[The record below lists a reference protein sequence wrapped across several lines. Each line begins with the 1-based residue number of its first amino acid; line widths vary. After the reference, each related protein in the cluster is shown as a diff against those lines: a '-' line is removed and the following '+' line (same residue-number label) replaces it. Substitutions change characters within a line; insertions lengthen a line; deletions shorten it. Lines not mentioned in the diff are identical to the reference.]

1 MNNQRTSKLNLY
13 LRASIRAALTI
24 PVASS
29 IAAMPAYAQ
38 EAGGL
43 EEIIVTATRRA
54 GSVQD
59 VPINIAAVD
68 GTRIEEQGFGGISD
82 LLSYV
87 PGINAINQGGRNG
100 NETIVRGLN
109 ADPLGQGGGNDNGT
123 TVATYVGDVPIPI
136 DFRLQDLQRVE
147 VLLGPQGTLYGAGTL
162 GGAIRFIPNKP
173 DMSESLFEVRGNLYS
188 VSEGSDL
195 STDFGLTANIPLS
208 DTFAIRGSIDWLDDA
223 GYIDYPYV
231 VQEPGVSEP
240 DIDPTDAAAVAANF
254 SPAKDANGQEVL
266 SGRIAARWQPND
278 SIDATLTYYFQSE
291 DNEGRTVS
299 SARGEYPS
307 PRYASSSRVLEPNEE
322 DNGLIALEIIADLG
336 FAELTSATGFGTY
349 EEVGQRDQTDL
360 LISLDYSYEE
370 FPTFTAFTREE
381 EEEEFF
387 SQEIRLVSTGD
398 GRVNWIVGGFYNKL
412 ETVSSSSEFTPGYSA
427 FDASRAIPIPV
438 FHPDDLEYFE
448 AETEQVEEQAI
459 FGEIGFDISDRW
471 QITLGGRYYE
481 YDVQA
486 QSTVDFPL
494 FDSAFIAP
502 SLGEIETRAFDPTLR
517 QKDDGT
523 LFKFNTSFQISDEV
537 MVYATVSEGFRIG
550 ASNGGGPCVDF
561 DPNATQGNCNLAPG
575 QQYGPGPDDF
585 AQFDE
590 RAYGPDT
597 TRNFELG
604 AKTQWLDGAL
614 VLNGAIFYVDWE
626 DPQLSSA
633 TVNASIPITINA
645 NGAEATGIELFADW
659 GVSDQLRLRGTYSYT
674 KSELTADVPDLI
686 RTFTPP
692 GFGSAFEDG
701 LSGDRLPGAPES
713 QFSFFA
719 SYDYNLASGNGLRF
733 NAGYAWQDDVLS
745 RTGSRG
751 SSLDLDS
758 FGIANVFAVY
768 DAEMWSVTVYVHN
781 VFDEFAESGVQSTV
795 LSNQSILGASVRSY
809 LTQVLRPRTI
819 GARIR
824 YRF

>member
-1 MNNQRTSKLNLY
+1 MKNQRTSKLNSY
-13 LRASIRAALTI
+13 LRASIRAALAI
-24 PVASS
+24 PVAGS
-29 IAAMPAYAQ
+29 IAVTPAYSQ
-38 EAGGL
+38 EPGVL
-43 EEIIVTATRRA
+43 DEIIVTATRRE

-68 GTRIEEQGFGGISD
+68 GARIEEQGFTSISD

-87 PGINAINQGGRNG
+87 PGIHSIDQGGRNG
-100 NETIVRGLN
+100 NEMIVRGLN
-109 ADPLGQGGGNDNGT
+109 ADPLGQGGGNDIGT
-123 TVATYVGDVPIPI
+123 TVSTYVGEIPVPI
-136 DFRLQDLQRVE
+136 DLRLQDLARVE

-162 GGAIRFIPNKP
+162 GGAVRYIPNKP
-173 DMSESLFEVRGNLYS
+173 DMSESLFEVRANLYS

-195 STDFGLTANIPLS
+195 STGFGFTANLPVS
-208 DTFAIRGSIDWLDDA
+208 DTFAIRGSIDWLDDT
-223 GYIDYPYV
+223 GYIDYPFV
-231 VQEPGVSEP
+231 VQEPGVSNP
-240 DIDPTDAAAVAANF
+240 DIDPNDAAAVAANF
-254 SPAKDANGQEVL
+254 SPVKDANGQEVL
-266 SGRIAARWQPND
+266 SGRIAARWEPND
-278 SIDATLTYYFQSE
+278 AIDATLTYYFQYE

-299 SARGEYPS
+299 SARGQYPS
-307 PRYASSSRVLEPNEE
+307 PRYASASRVLEPNEE
-322 DNGLIALEIIADLG
+322 ENGLIALEITADLG
-336 FAELTSATGFGTY
+336 FAELTSATGFGKY

-360 LISLDYSYEE
+360 LISLEYSYET

-381 EEEEFF
+381 ERDEFF
-387 SQEIRLVSTGD
+387 NQELRLVSTSD
-398 GRVNWIVGGFYNKL
+398 SRVNWIIGAFYNKL
-412 ETVSSSSEFTPGYSA
+412 ETVGSSSEFTPGYAA
-427 FDASRAIPIPV
+427 FAGFDR
-438 FHPDDLEYFE
+438 PDDLEYFS
-448 AETEQVEEQAI
+448 AGTEQIVEQAV
-459 FGEIGFDISDRW
+459 FGEIGFDITDRW

-481 YDVQA
+481 YDIQG
-486 QSTVDFPL
+486 QGTVDFPL
-494 FDSAFIAP
+494 FDPGFVAP
-502 SLGEIETRAFDPTLR
+502 SLDEIETRAFEDDLR

-523 LFKFNTSFQISDEV
+523 LFKFNTSFDISDEV
-537 MVYATVSEGFRIG
+537 MIYATVSEGFRIG
-550 ASNGGGPCVDF
+550 GGNGGGPCPDY

-590 RAYGPDT
+590 RAYGPDI

-604 AKTQWLDGAL
+604 AKTQLLNGSL
-614 VLNGAIFYVDWE
+614 ILNGAIFLVEWE

-659 GVSDQLRLRGTYSYT
+659 AVTDQLRMHGTYSYT
-674 KSELTADVPDLI
+674 KTELTADVPDLI

-701 LSGDRLPGAPES
+701 LSGDRLPGSPES

-719 SYDYNLASGNGLRF
+719 TYDYNLASGNGLRI

-745 RTGSRG
+745 RTASRG

-758 FGIANVFAVY
+758 FGIANVSAVY
-768 DAEMWSVTVYVHN
+768 DAEMWAVTLYVYN
-781 VFDEFAESGVQSTV
+781 VFDEFAESGVQSTA
-795 LSNQSILGASVRSY
+795 LSNQSPLGASVRSY

-819 GARIR
+819 GVRMR